1 MSQPSAAPFLRD
13 PITVPRKEL
22 IEHYRAQAAR
32 YNQLAE
38 RQHRSSV
45 YEGLL
50 GLARQCAAMAGALA
64 EPKAD
69 QTAKPNLSEP
79 EILLLLNRV
88 TAEENSVSTAPAREP
103 AQSPSVVAGPHREL
117 SLDEI
122 LQKIQRDIAD
132 GRPTG
137 ELI

>member
-32 YNQLAE
+32 YKQLAE

-50 GLARQCAAMAGALA
+50 GLARQCAAMADALA
-64 EPKAD
+64 TTRAD
-69 QTAKPNLSEP
+69 QSAKPALSEP
-79 EILLLLNRV
+79 EILLLLNRAI
-88 TAEENSVSTAPAREP
+88 AEENSSTAPARERP
-103 AQSPSVVAGPHREL
+103 QSPSVVVAPRGEL

-132 GRPTG
+132 GRPAAG
-137 ELI
+137 

>member
-1 MSQPSAAPFLRD
+1 MSQLSAAPFLRD

-32 YNQLAE
+32 YRQLAE

-45 YEGLL
+45 CEALL
-50 GLARQCAAMAGALA
+50 GLARQCAAIADALTT
-64 EPKAD
+64 PRAD
-69 QTAKPNLSEP
+69 QSAKPALSEP

-88 TAEENSVSTAPAREP
+88 IAEENAVSTAPARERP
-103 AQSPSVVAGPHREL
+103 QSPSVVAVSRGEL

-132 GRPTG
+132 GRPAAG
-137 ELI
+137 